1 MKHGHAIEVQRPA
14 SKAHRTRKRVRLRCD
29 AVSVASAV
37 IGHGWIPH
45 KSGPSWT
52 NSHLAQPVAGQP
64 TWAGLARFDKVDS
77 ILEAELAKE
86 KMHGRLACGRPLVV
100 RLAGDKCMLET
111 TDRSTK
117 AAGEGHKMHLTGWW
131 CHGTNK
137 SQCKNCRYKKQIEI
151 LRGGEF

>member
-14 SKAHRTRKRVRLRCD
+14 SKAHRTRKRKFLISIVKVRM
-29 AVSVASAV
+29 
-37 IGHGWIPH
+37 
-45 KSGPSWT
+45 
-52 NSHLAQPVAGQP
+52 Q
-64 TWAGLARFDKVDS
+64 
-77 ILEAELAKE
+77 EAELAKE